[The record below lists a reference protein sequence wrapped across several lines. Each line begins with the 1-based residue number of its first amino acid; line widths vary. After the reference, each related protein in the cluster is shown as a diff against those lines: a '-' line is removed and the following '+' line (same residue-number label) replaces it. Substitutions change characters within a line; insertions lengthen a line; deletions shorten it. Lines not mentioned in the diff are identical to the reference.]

1 MGALGDGIAQ
11 GTADVRDMKTAP
23 LWGLRES
30 APYLHDGRAATVDEA
45 IKAHDGEAKAAKER
59 YLKLNQRQVDQILEF
74 LGTI

>member
-1 MGALGDGIAQ
+1 
-11 GTADVRDMKTAP
+11 
-23 LWGLRES
+23 
-30 APYLHDGRAATVDEA
+30 VDEA